1 MPEEVGVCPPHTV
14 FEDVFVRPFAFV
26 HFKAES
32 HYTAKSWL
40 QLWISSQLLKVWG
53 YTRVPPQTVDL
64 SMSLWVRVYVH
75 VCMRMCEYASTCA
88 WMCMCVCMWVSIL
101 VTVYVCV
108 CEVHMSVHVYVCA
121 RVCMLFSWR
130 SNAGSCVLSAN
141 NLPLSCFPSCPCPT
155 HTLFLSS
162 NKTAQLQ
169 SWEQLCLLLWRLHH
183 LPFLLPQCLMGV
195 ELFIW

>member
-75 VCMRMCEYASTCA
+75 VCMRMCECASTCA

-108 CEVHMSVHVYVCA
+108 CVKCTWVCMCMCVHVYVC
-121 RVCMLFSWR
+121 
-130 SNAGSCVLSAN
+130 
-141 NLPLSCFPSCPCPT
+141 CFPGDQMQDLVSSQQIIYHSAAFQVAPARHT
-155 HTLFLSS
+155 HSFLVLT
-162 NKTAQLQ
+162 K
-169 SWEQLCLLLWRLHH
+169 
-183 LPFLLPQCLMGV
+183 
-195 ELFIW
+195 